1 MRLSILDHG
10 HPFRTRLLFAFIRT
24 VARVPVPE
32 VLKLVRYRPDFFG
45 APMKQVMHQAMRGPS
60 EWSVGDREL
69 MAAVVA
75 QAAGGEF
82 CTRAHCAV
90 ATRAYGD
97 ETRVKATLAALDS
110 APIEEPLRATL
121 RVLGKVTRGD
131 GVEPEDL
138 KAALAAGATR
148 RQLEEALD
156 VAFAFNTLSRL
167 ADAFRFDVGDQ
178 RTFEA
183 GARFLLARGY
193 R

>member
-1 MRLSILDHG
+1 
-10 HPFRTRLLFAFIRT
+10 
-24 VARVPVPE
+24 
-32 VLKLVRYRPDFFG
+32 
-45 APMKQVMHQAMRGPS
+45 MHQAMRGPS

-97 ETRVKATLAALDS
+97 EARVKATLAALDS